1 MKIWVV
7 DMSAMILAMVEMNAI
22 TRGSNKNNGRMLRK
36 GIQGIQRRDLVYFL
50 KKDARRMI
58 SSLSTQVK

>member
-1 MKIWVV
+1 
-7 DMSAMILAMVEMNAI
+7 MSAMILAMVERNAI
-22 TRGSNKNNGRMLRK
+22 IRGSNENNGRMLGK
-36 GIQGIQRRDLVYFL
+36 GIQVIQRRDLVYFL

>member
-1 MKIWVV
+1 MKTWVV
-7 DMSAMILAMVEMNAI
+7 VMSAMILAMVERNAI
-22 TRGSNKNNGRMLRK
+22 IRGSNENNGRMLGK
-36 GIQGIQRRDLVYFL
+36 GIQVIQRRDLVYFL